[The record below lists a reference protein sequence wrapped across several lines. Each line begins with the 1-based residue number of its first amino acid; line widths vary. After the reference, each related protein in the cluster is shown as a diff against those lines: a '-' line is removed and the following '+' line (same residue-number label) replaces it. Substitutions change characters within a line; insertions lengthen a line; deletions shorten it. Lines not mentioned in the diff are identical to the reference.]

1 MKLVS
6 RKLRLKCGTTPRWYP
21 ETQINLDLSQ
31 STISSVTYMFKISK
45 KTPLEQRVKYIQS

>member
-6 RKLRLKCGTTPRWYP
+6 RKLRLKCGTTPREYP